1 MLKPN
6 TSLIVDPLIDISDKV
21 TIPVIKGGHNITRR
35 EYFATNFSNS
45 SCHFSVPPPSPNTF
59 LSRRIL
65 LKIPVK
71 LEFTGSIP
79 NDDFSTGI
87 LTENYDAF
95 RQLPLASLMKTLT
108 VKINGCVISLPVNDV
123 IKPMLMYH
131 KNNKHL
137 NARSC
142 SMSPFMRDQFQDYNN
157 RQKSICGYN
166 EFLDGIF
173 GNGIFKSPCLK
184 NPLGTMTYSN
194 LNTGNPRGAFQYD
207 VFTQSRIGLK
217 VAEIETKLVEELFI
231 SPLVFGGGCEDGF
244 VNIKNLDI
252 DIQWDTNLDKIW
264 SHAPSATQGENLAE
278 FKRFLSLTVTL
289 GDTNDKPS
297 VLFEYVTPRYHTPIP
312 KSIQYNYN
320 EIQRYITPIPGNFV
334 FNSEFVTER
343 SNNVQ
348 FQVIP
353 RHIYICVRRSPYGLD
368 DREKRVTQPDSY
380 GSIEKLEINWN
391 NNATLFTNASQEQL
405 YDMSRKNGCDL
416 SYQEWSARDL
426 YLYYGADFADGED
439 LNAKTVNGIGSVIC
453 LEMGVDIPLKPGESP
468 GTRGV
473 FNFQCTV
480 SGRWK
485 SHNRNYAG
493 TANAFPLPIEILFI
507 TSTPGVFMIQGDK
520 AIKQVG
526 VIDASDVSRAQRNPR
541 LTYKKSKMDI
551 MTGGMDYKNACQ
563 CGT

>member
-6 TSLIVDPLIDISDKV
+6 TSLIIDPLIDISEKV
-21 TIPVIKGGHNITRR
+21 TIPVIKGGHHITRR

-45 SCHFSVPPPSPNTF
+45 SCHFSVPPPSSNTF

-71 LEFTGSIP
+71 LRFVGVIENTDGTTGL
-79 NDDFSTGI
+79 

-108 VKINGCVISLPVNDV
+108 IKINGCVISLPVNDV

-157 RQKSICGYN
+157 RARTIAGYT
-166 EFLDGIF
+166 EYADDFLATQTYK
-173 GNGIFKSPCLK
+173 NPCLK
-184 NPLGTMTYSN
+184 NPLGTGVYSN

-207 VFTQSRIGLK
+207 RFTQSRVGQLP
-217 VAEIETKLVEELFI
+217 VEIDTILVEELFI

-252 DIQWDTNLDKIW
+252 DIQWDSHLEKIW
-264 SHAPSATQGENLAE
+264 SHAPTASQGDALADY
-278 FKRFLSLTVTL
+278 KRFTGLTVTL
-289 GDTNDKPS
+289 GDTTDKPS

-312 KSIQYNYN
+312 QSIQYNYN
-320 EIQRYITPIPGNFV
+320 EIQRYTTPLSGNYI
-334 FNSEFVTER
+334 FNGEFVSER

-353 RHIYICVRRSPYGLD
+353 RHIYICVRRSPNGLD
-368 DREKRVTQPDSY
+368 TLEKRVTQPDSY

-416 SYQEWSARDL
+416 SYQEWSARDM
-426 YLYYGADFADGED
+426 YMYFGEEFA
-439 LNAKTVNGIGSVIC
+439 NAQDTDNKTVNGIGSVIC

-473 FNFQCTV
+473 FNFQCTLT
-480 SGRWK
+480 GKWK
-485 SHNRNYAG
+485 SHNRNWQG
-493 TANAFPLPIEILFI
+493 LPNAFPLPIEIMFI
-507 TSTPGVFMIQGDK
+507 TSTPGIFIIQGDK
-520 AIKQVG
+520 AMKQVG
-526 VIDASDVSRAQRNPR
+526 VIDAGDVSRAQRNPR

-563 CGT
+563 CGN